1 MKSVKNPVIKTMLEK
16 ASVDELKRHVLSGNP
31 EIANGAKELLETK
44 AEPEVVAEPVVVEE
58 AEPEVAP
65 EEPVVASEEVVAE
78 PEPKPA
84 PKRKRSTAASKKA

>member
-31 EIANGAKELLETK
+31 EIANGAKELLEAK
-44 AEPEVVAEPVVVEE
+44 AEPEIVAEPV
-58 AEPEVAP
+58 VAP
-65 EEPVVASEEVVAE
+65 EEPVKPSEEISTE
-78 PEPKPA
+78 PEPKPT